1 MIEEENVEGSPE
13 GFVDEKVCVE
23 RVKRIEAKIDSSST
37 AITASISQ
45 LSELIKSDI
54 TGQKEIVDKHGEQLD
69 NLNAQ
74 VVGLLQWKINGE
86 KKADVW
92 YRRQAFVISMV
103 VLAVGVLSNAS
114 KIVVAV
120 KGLFIAWG
128 GGSS

>member
-13 GFVDEKVCVE
+13 KFVDESVCFE
-23 RVKRIEAKIDSSST
+23 RVKRIEAKIDSSSS
-37 AITASISQ
+37 AITSSISQ
-45 LSELIKSDI
+45 LSELIRSDI
-54 TGQKEIVDKHGEQLD
+54 AGQKEIIDKHEEQLD

-74 VVGLLQWKINGE
+74 VIGLLQWKINGE

-114 KIVVAV
+114 KIVLAV
-120 KGLFIAWG
+120 KGIFIAWG